1 MNAGILG
8 VKWIPSWVFKDYG
21 RSFDDTRQVS
31 SDTKVFI
38 FVVVSEITWLT
49 DPSKVIAA
57 F

>member
-1 MNAGILG
+1 MNADILG
-8 VKWIPSWVFKDYG
+8 ARWILSWVFKDYD
-21 RSFDDTRQVS
+21 RSCDDTRQVFC
-31 SDTKVFI
+31 DTKVFL